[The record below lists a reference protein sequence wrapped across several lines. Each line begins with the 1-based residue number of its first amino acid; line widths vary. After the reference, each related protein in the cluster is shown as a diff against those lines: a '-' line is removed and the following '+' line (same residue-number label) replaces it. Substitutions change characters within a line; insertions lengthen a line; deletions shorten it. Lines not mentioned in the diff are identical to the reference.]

1 MRLTSVGSKLRQGRL
16 NPVEGILRSG
26 TWVTIAV
33 AVFLVAF
40 AGSASANEKY
50 AGLVMDA
57 KTGRILYEDRADE
70 LRYPAS
76 LTKMMTLYLLFEEL
90 DSGRLSLDSQLK
102 VSKEAASRPPSKL
115 GLRPGQTIRVEDAIK
130 ALCVKSANDVA
141 VVVAENISGSEAA
154 FARKMT
160 SKAHSLGMISTTFRT
175 ANGLPNSEQMTTA
188 HDMARLG
195 LALHDRFPRY
205 FKYFG
210 TRTFTWKGR
219 TYRNTN
225 HLLGKVNGMNGIKT
239 GYTRAS
245 GFNLVTSVERDGRHI
260 IAVVM
265 GGRSGASRNSHMV
278 DLIHRYLDDAK
289 PGLRTAPMIVA
300 HVQEPSR
307 LPHARPTLAPTMAF
321 ASAASGI
328 SSGDSAQAAILAVS
342 APANRPAAPR
352 QIASGY
358 DPIAARIEEA
368 TEVARLAYASDAAG
382 EDPIAALTRMADRR
396 AAALGE
402 PALHAAEGAADEE
415 PLVSVRTRRGY
426 SEPRLAPGGWH
437 IQIGATPSEEG
448 ARTLLDKAKRNGGTV
463 LASATPFTQP
473 VEKSGETLYR
483 ARFAGFSGK
492 NEARA
497 ACASLKR
504 KSFSCLALPN

>member
-1 MRLTSVGSKLRQGRL
+1 
-16 NPVEGILRSG
+16 
-26 TWVTIAV
+26 
-33 AVFLVAF
+33 
-40 AGSASANEKY
+40 
-50 AGLVMDA
+50 
-57 KTGRILYEDRADE
+57 
-70 LRYPAS
+70 
-76 LTKMMTLYLLFEEL
+76 
-90 DSGRLSLDSQLK
+90 
-102 VSKEAASRPPSKL
+102 
-115 GLRPGQTIRVEDAIK
+115 
-130 ALCVKSANDVA
+130 
-141 VVVAENISGSEAA
+141 
-154 FARKMT
+154 
-160 SKAHSLGMISTTFRT
+160 
-175 ANGLPNSEQMTTA
+175 
-188 HDMARLG
+188 
-195 LALHDRFPRY
+195 
-205 FKYFG
+205 
-210 TRTFTWKGR
+210 
-219 TYRNTN
+219 
-225 HLLGKVNGMNGIKT
+225 
-239 GYTRAS
+239 
-245 GFNLVTSVERDGRHI
+245 
-260 IAVVM
+260 
-265 GGRSGASRNSHMV
+265 
-278 DLIHRYLDDAK
+278 
-289 PGLRTAPMIVA
+289 
-300 HVQEPSR
+300 
-307 LPHARPTLAPTMAF
+307 MAF